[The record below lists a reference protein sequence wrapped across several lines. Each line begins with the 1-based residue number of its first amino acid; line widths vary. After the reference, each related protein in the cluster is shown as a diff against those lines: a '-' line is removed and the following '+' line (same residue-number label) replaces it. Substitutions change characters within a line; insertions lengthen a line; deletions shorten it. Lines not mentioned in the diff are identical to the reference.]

1 MSEAFRVL
9 YVQMNVVI
17 ALTEEN
23 ILQSAG
29 RFYTHLQWIT
39 AGKKEKTEKEEEINF

>member
-1 MSEAFRVL
+1 MLF
-9 YVQMNVVI
+9 VQMNVVI
-17 ALTEEN
+17 TLIEEN
-23 ILQSAG
+23 ILQGAD